1 MARVHSAGW
10 TWPAAL
16 PESLLG
22 EVEIQEGNLAAA
34 GRTLEHAFA
43 AACQVEDSCFQ
54 SLSARGLGLLEA
66 ARGNAG
72 AAEAWLKQAR
82 MHTIATPDYTWS
94 TAYTLDALC
103 SVAMRHNVYAA
114 SHWINDLES
123 LGGRTGM
130 REFVARAYRHR
141 ANLGAEGALETAHQ
155 LAAEIDNPALHQLLA
170 LPAHH

>member
-1 MARVHSAGW
+1 
-10 TWPAAL
+10 
-16 PESLLG
+16 
-22 EVEIQEGNLAAA
+22 
-34 GRTLEHAFA
+34 
-43 AACQVEDSCFQ
+43 
-54 SLSARGLGLLEA
+54 
-66 ARGNAG
+66 
-72 AAEAWLKQAR
+72 

-141 ANLGAEGALETAHQ
+141 ANLGAEGALETARQ

-170 LPAHH
+170 LPPRH